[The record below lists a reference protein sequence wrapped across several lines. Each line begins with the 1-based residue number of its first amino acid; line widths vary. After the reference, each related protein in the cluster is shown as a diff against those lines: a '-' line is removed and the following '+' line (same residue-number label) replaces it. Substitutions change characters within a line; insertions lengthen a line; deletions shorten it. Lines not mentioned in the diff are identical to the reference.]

1 MELLVHLLSPTLLAH
16 VLSPTLLA
24 HLFLFSHLT
33 SLCLCSLNLFSRSLA
48 LYHCLS
54 LSISRASSTP

>member
-1 MELLVHLLSPTLLAH
+1 MELLVHL
-16 VLSPTLLA
+16 LSPTLLA